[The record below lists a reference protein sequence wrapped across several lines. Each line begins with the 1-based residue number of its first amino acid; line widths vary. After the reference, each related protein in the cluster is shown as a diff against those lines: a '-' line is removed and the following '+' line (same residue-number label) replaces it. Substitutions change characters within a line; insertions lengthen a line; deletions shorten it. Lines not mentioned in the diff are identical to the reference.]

1 MLFSGSTY
9 PQSTVERENFHFV
22 PESSRRA
29 RGFPTWA
36 ALRSL
41 GRRGVAEL
49 VEHCCALAR
58 RMADT
63 LRAAE
68 EVEVL
73 NAVVLNQVLVRF
85 RLPSEDPDAF
95 TREVIRRIQA
105 DGTC

>member
-1 MLFSGSTY
+1 
-9 PQSTVERENFHFV
+9 
-22 PESSRRA
+22 
-29 RGFPTWA
+29 
-36 ALRSL
+36 
-41 GRRGVAEL
+41 
-49 VEHCCALAR
+49 
-58 RMADT
+58 MADT